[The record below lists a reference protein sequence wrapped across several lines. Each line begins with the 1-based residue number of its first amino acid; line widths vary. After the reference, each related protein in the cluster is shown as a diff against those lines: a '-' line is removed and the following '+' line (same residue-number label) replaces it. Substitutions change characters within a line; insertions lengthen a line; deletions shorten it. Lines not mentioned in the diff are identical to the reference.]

1 MSVSA
6 NSTSCAGH
14 RLGSIYFSFH
24 KRSLFL
30 TSLQSRSSLI
40 RYHLWSIT
48 CWVVCFWILTNLLEF
63 YCAVWK
69 YRDAVSSLLLSRSEV
84 GHKLLFRQEFP
95 QHTENRTVKH
105 QNVVQRP
112 GATSLHGPLP
122 SLPVSSIRILPML
135 CRTVK
140 GTCWLLRVSLS
151 NAPFSDILSDTFQL
165 PQSPCTL
172 TPHLNSSSPLGHF
185 QHTLP
190 LLQFMNSLK
199 VTRLF
204 FISQGKLSLL
214 SIPQFLEKPVSYIL
228 SCLRYLA
235 WKNKSSLFTPCC
247 PEVPVGHWVVTD

>member
-1 MSVSA
+1 MLFKGQELLPYTVLCLA
-6 NSTSCAGH
+6 
-14 RLGSIYFSFH
+14 
-24 KRSLFL
+24 SLFPL
-30 TSLQSRSSLI
+30 SGSYQCSAEQWRAPAD
-40 RYHLWSIT
+40 
-48 CWVVCFWILTNLLEF
+48 FW
-63 YCAVWK
+63 
-69 YRDAVSSLLLSRSEV
+69 
-84 GHKLLFRQEFP
+84 
-95 QHTENRTVKH
+95 
-105 QNVVQRP
+105 
-112 GATSLHGPLP
+112 
-122 SLPVSSIRILPML
+122 
-135 CRTVK
+135 
-140 GTCWLLRVSLS
+140 VSLS
-151 NAPFSDILSDTFQL
+151 NALFSDILSDTFQL

-235 WKNKSSLFTPCC
+235 WKNKSSLFTPCW